1 MGKLTRSEWKTSLA
15 LSSVVALRMFGL
27 FLILPVFTVYAKRLP
42 GAADALWLV
51 GLAIGI
57 YGFTQMLLQ
66 IPMGYLSDHIGR
78 RPAITLGLLVFA
90 AGSVVA
96 ALAHGLNGIVIGR
109 ALQGAGAVSGASQAL
124 AADHSH
130 DDNRSKVMGI
140 IGIGIGLAFVLSMI
154 LAAPLAAARGLQG
167 LFALTAI
174 LALCAIVL
182 LWWLVPAPTRHA
194 ANAVPAS
201 RMLRMIA
208 NPRLLVLNGS
218 VFCMHG
224 LMTAS
229 FVAMPMLLMRDAHID
244 LHDQWI
250 IYLPV
255 MLASAIV
262 MGGLLR
268 RIQSLHAS
276 MSLVIGCSLMLLLAM
291 LAFAGGGRGAWLI
304 WVGALLF
311 FSAFNLLEATLP
323 GMVSR
328 LAPAHLR
335 GAALGAYASCQFA
348 GAGVGGVLGG
358 LGLQHLGLS
367 GLFAAATV
375 IALLWLVLLGGGRRL
390 VIASPAQQPS

>member
-1 MGKLTRSEWKTSLA
+1 MSILTRSEWKTSLA

-42 GAADALWLV
+42 GAANALWLV

-154 LAAPLAAARGLQG
+154 LSAPLAAVYGLQG
-167 LFALTAI
+167 MFGLTAI
-174 LALCAIVL
+174 LAVCAIIL
-182 LWWLVPAPTRHA
+182 LWWVVPSPQKRGTS
-194 ANAVPAS
+194 AVPVS
-201 RMLRMIA
+201 QMLRMVA

-224 LMTAS
+224 LMTAC
-229 FVAMPMLLMRDAHID
+229 FVAMPMLLMRDAHIS
-244 LHDQWI
+244 LHDQWV

-268 RIQSLHAS
+268 HVQSLSAS
-276 MSLVIGCSLMLLLAM
+276 MSLVLACALTLLLAM
-291 LAFAGGGRGAWLI
+291 LAFAGGSHGAWLI
-304 WVGALLF
+304 WIGALLF

-328 LAPAHLR
+328 LAPTDLR

-358 LGLQHLGLS
+358 IGLQYLGLS
-367 GLFAAATV
+367 GLFVAATV
-375 IALLWLVLLGGGRRL
+375 IALFWLLLLGGGRRL
-390 VIASPAQQPS
+390 VLVAPR

>member
-1 MGKLTRSEWKTSLA
+1 MSILTRSEWKTSLA

-42 GAADALWLV
+42 GAANALWLV

-154 LAAPLAAARGLQG
+154 LSAPLAAVYGLQG
-167 LFALTAI
+167 MFGLTAI
-174 LALCAIVL
+174 LAVCAIIL
-182 LWWLVPAPTRHA
+182 LWWVVPSPQKRGTS
-194 ANAVPAS
+194 AVPVS
-201 RMLRMIA
+201 QMLRMVA

-224 LMTAS
+224 LMTAC
-229 FVAMPMLLMRDAHID
+229 FVAMPMLLMRDAHIS
-244 LHDQWI
+244 LHDQWV

-268 RIQSLHAS
+268 HVQSLS
-276 MSLVIGCSLMLLLAM
+276 
-291 LAFAGGGRGAWLI
+291 
-304 WVGALLF
+304 
-311 FSAFNLLEATLP
+311 
-323 GMVSR
+323 
-328 LAPAHLR
+328 
-335 GAALGAYASCQFA
+335 
-348 GAGVGGVLGG
+348 
-358 LGLQHLGLS
+358 
-367 GLFAAATV
+367 
-375 IALLWLVLLGGGRRL
+375 
-390 VIASPAQQPS
+390 